1 MEQTI
6 RKPHYGSRSSL
17 IGGLLA
23 FLLLISLLL
32 GSLFHQYADTVI
44 ENNKDRL
51 MTIAQNVSV
60 SVGSEISQTK
70 QGLHF
75 FVESSDFKSALDA
88 YLHETNAW
96 PLNRL
101 ALSYSVYYSQI
112 LDNMIIFTDSFENPL
127 WKLKQSN
134 YQYLSSVSSDAYAT
148 IEIWTSGQDDQYAYL
163 SITVRNNQGI
173 SLCAMLDLH
182 LMHERMLEP
191 IKLGDRG
198 YVYATNSEGLIIMIS
213 DKSQIG
219 KDVVTGHQ
227 EKYPDYQL
235 NTEGIKHFVESEK
248 SGEEGSE
255 IFESY
260 WWESER
266 PVKAKILGAYTPVQ
280 VDDGFLIISA
290 IQDYNEVTNLVTR
303 NLAKILTVSMV
314 IFLTI
319 AVLVFI
325 LYEAKRRQREV
336 EKENRYLKELNQT
349 LQTLQDNERVIFHQQ
364 RLQIIGTMTSG
375 IAHELNNLLT
385 PIMGYSAMLVDQM
398 DEDNPAKDDVLEIL
412 LASQKAKDIIQQIS
426 ALGKRNV
433 ETVYRYE
440 NVSQLLDRS
449 MRMIANLIPAN
460 IRFDAQITDRSYGIF
475 CNDTQIHQVLINLV
489 FNAIAA
495 IGTKP
500 DGQISLTYSPM
511 KADGLAMVCIIISD
525 NGCGMSDQVSSQIF
539 DPFYTTKSNSGG
551 TGLGLSVAQNIIS
564 SHKGSITV
572 HSVEGEGASFFVK
585 LPLAIQ
591 QKESQSETF
600 SQQLEEFKQPLRIL
614 LVDDS
619 MSVLKVL
626 QKGLRKHGMYVEAT
640 THPKEALDL
649 FRSQRFDLLITD
661 DTMHAISGIALALKA
676 RQLAPAIPTIIL
688 TALLRKEVVEAK
700 QSGLIASY
708 LIKPITFD
716 ELFKEIA
723 AFSPKSE

>member
-1 MEQTI
+1 V
-6 RKPHYGSRSSL
+6 
-17 IGGLLA
+17 
-23 FLLLISLLL
+23 LISLLL

-51 MTIAQNVSV
+51 MTIAKNVSV

-75 FVESSDFKSALDA
+75 FVESSDFESALDD
-88 YLHETNAW
+88 YLNQTNAW

-112 LDNMIIFTDSFENPL
+112 LDNMIIYTDSFENPL

-134 YQYLSSVSSDAYAT
+134 YQFLSSVSSDAYAT
-148 IEIWTSGQDDQYAYL
+148 IELWTSGKDGQDAYL

-173 SLCAMLDLH
+173 YLCAMLDLH
-182 LMHERMLEP
+182 LMYERMLEP
-191 IKLGDRG
+191 IKLGERG
-198 YVYATNSEGLIIMIS
+198 YVYATNSEGIIIMIG
-213 DKSQIG
+213 DRTQIG
-219 KDVVTGHQ
+219 KHVVNGHQ
-227 EKYPDYQL
+227 EKYPNYQL
-235 NTEGIKHFVESEK
+235 DTKGIEHFVESEK

-266 PVKAKILGAYTPVQ
+266 PVQAKILGAYTPVQ
-280 VDDGFLIISA
+280 VDDGFLVISA
-290 IQDYNEVTNLVTR
+290 IQDYNEVTNLVTQ
-303 NLAKILTVSMV
+303 NLTKILTVSLI

-325 LYEAKRRQREV
+325 LYEAKQRQKEV

-385 PIMGYSAMLVDQM
+385 PIMGYSAMLLDQM
-398 DEDNPAKDDVLEIL
+398 KENNPARDDVLEIL

-433 ETVYRYE
+433 ETVYRFE

-449 MRMIANLIPAN
+449 MKMISNLIPAN
-460 IRFDAQITDRSYGIF
+460 IHFDAQITDRNYGIF

-489 FNAIAA
+489 FNAISA
-495 IGTKP
+495 IGSKP
-500 DGQISLTYSPM
+500 NGQISLTYSPI
-511 KADGLAMVCIIISD
+511 KADGLAMVCIIITD
-525 NGCGMSDQVSSQIF
+525 NGCGMSEQVSSQIF
-539 DPFYTTKSNSGG
+539 DPFYTTKANSGG

-572 HSVEGEGASFFVK
+572 HSVEGEGSSFFVK
-585 LPLAIQ
+585 IPLAIQ
-591 QKESQSETF
+591 QKESQTETL
-600 SQQLEEFKQPLRIL
+600 SQQMHELKQPLHIL

-619 MSVLKVL
+619 MTVLKVL
-626 QKGLRKHGMYVEAT
+626 LKGLRKQGMHVEAT
-640 THPKEALDL
+640 TQPKEALEL
-649 FRSQRFDLLITD
+649 LRSQRFDLLITD

-723 AFSPKSE
+723 ILNIKSE